1 MTKKN
6 NYEKLNQLVNQDML
20 DDILSEADDCDMIAS
35 AEIDTSL
42 GPNTHIKRFINEH
55 KGITTSNFG
64 QLIGIEKPSTSRC
77 KVNRQSKMTMDE
89 LKKASEVIGVDVE
102 VLKVENLMPKEKEME
117 LQEMVIGEITD
128 TSRFITLSN
137 LSGKIIRQ
145 IKLRTVS
152 NHKTVKLLMMDQDQL
167 LFNNMKASFV
177 FEPEWGQ
184 NFDLEIV
191 YTDGTTSYVDGMV
204 LLAIEWLEIRRGND
218 YATNIADHT
227 EAYMLLQFDPSEC
240 EYFTV
245 TYLTYTQAEKFIRK
259 YANVDAEL
267 NDFLLASTGELCNG
281 KYCLI
286 EA

>member
-1 MTKKN
+1 MTKQN
-6 NYEKLNQLVNQDML
+6 NYERLNQLVNQDML

-137 LSGKIIRQ
+137 LSGKIIKQ

>member
-1 MTKKN
+1 MTKQN
-6 NYEKLNQLVNQDML
+6 NYERLNQLVNQDML